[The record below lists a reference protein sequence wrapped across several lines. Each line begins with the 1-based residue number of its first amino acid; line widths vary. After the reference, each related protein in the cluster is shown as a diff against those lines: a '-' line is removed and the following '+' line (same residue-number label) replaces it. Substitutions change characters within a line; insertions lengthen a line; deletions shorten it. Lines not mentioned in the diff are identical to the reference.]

1 MMKLLNYQKYD
12 INKLKLLKE
21 KYNQKQLSGYV
32 GLCNDHN
39 YSPYIKEGPC
49 RFCYGHNKS
58 DTNVIF
64 EILKTI

>member
-1 MMKLLNYQKYD
+1 MKLLTYQKYD

-21 KYNQKQLSGYV
+21 KYYDKISKYI

-39 YSPYIKEGPC
+39 YSPYIKEGSC
-49 RFCYGHNKS
+49 RFCYKYNKS
-58 DTNVIF
+58 EKDVLF